1 MTQLLVSVRNA
12 DEAVAA
18 VRGGAHII
26 DVKEPHQGSLGCAT
40 PEVIVAIAEAIR
52 EVNDTQLPLSLALGE
67 LPEWQFSDR
76 DVLRE
81 AIQTA
86 APQFLKLGLADVA
99 TGHGNS
105 SWIVEWQRVRV
116 TVPGDHEWVA
126 VAYADHERARA
137 PAVDSVLKAA
147 VEADCRILL
156 IDTYTKNAES
166 LFSQMSLDALQTVRR
181 QTNEHGLKLA
191 LAGSVA
197 LSDLPLLFQIQP
209 DIIAVR
215 GAVCEHGN
223 RIGTVSEKLV
233 QEFCLA
239 ISRQW

>member
-105 SWIVEWQRVRV
+105 SWIIEWQRSSSHG
-116 TVPGDHEWVA
+116 P
-126 VAYADHERARA
+126 
-137 PAVDSVLKAA
+137 
-147 VEADCRILL
+147 
-156 IDTYTKNAES
+156 
-166 LFSQMSLDALQTVRR
+166 RR
-181 QTNEHGLKLA
+181 
-191 LAGSVA
+191 S
-197 LSDLPLLFQIQP
+197 
-209 DIIAVR
+209 
-215 GAVCEHGN
+215 
-223 RIGTVSEKLV
+223 
-233 QEFCLA
+233 
-239 ISRQW
+239 